1 MLGNLQGD
9 LFQVVLPRPLDNY
22 LVAIHVCKGND
33 FLEVLEE
40 LDRIDYLEALVFLEI
55 ELDVEVLIV
64 TLRDGTRSS
73 RFSRFSRRTRC
84 SRGILLKIKT
94 SCLL

>member
-9 LFQVVLPRPLDNY
+9 LFQVVLSRPLNNY

-55 ELDVEVLIV
+55 ELDVVVLIV
-64 TLRDGTRSS
+64 TLRDGTR
-73 RFSRFSRRTRC
+73 FSRGTRC
-84 SRGILLKIKT
+84 SR
-94 SCLL
+94 